1 MPEHTATA
9 LAHPNIAF
17 VKYWG
22 NQDNVLRLPSNASLS
37 MNLDGLETVTRVA
50 FSAALKE
57 DELLIDG
64 ERRLGVPAQR
74 VSAHL
79 DLIRQRAGLDLK
91 ARVESR
97 NNFPMGAGIASSA
110 SAFAALTLAGAAAAG
125 LTLEERELSALA
137 RLGSGSACR
146 SVPAGFVEWQTG
158 ASYQVGPLSE
168 ACDDSFA
175 FTIAPPDHWALTD
188 VIAVVRAAPKA
199 VSSSN
204 GHALAH
210 TSPFHAAQVAT
221 SAERLQRCRRA
232 LFAHDFAALAE
243 VMEADSNIMHA
254 VTMTS
259 EPPLFYWE
267 PATLNILK
275 AVPAWRAG
283 GLPVGYTVDAGPNV
297 HCLCPAEAAPEVA
310 RRLREE
316 LGVSQLLTAAP
327 GSGARLL
334 EA

>member
-1 MPEHTATA
+1 MPDRQATA

-110 SAFAALTLAGAAAAG
+110 SAFAALTLAGVAAAG

-158 ASYQVGPLSE
+158 ASYQNGPLSE

-188 VIAVVRAAPKA
+188 VIAVVHAAPKA

-232 LFAHDFAALAE
+232 LFARDFAALAE

-267 PATLNILK
+267 AATLNILK
-275 AVPAWRAG
+275 ATPAWRAG
-283 GLPVGYTVDAGPNV
+283 GLPVCYTVDAGPNV

-310 RRLREE
+310 RRLRQE
-316 LGVSQLLTAAP
+316 LGVSRLLTAAP